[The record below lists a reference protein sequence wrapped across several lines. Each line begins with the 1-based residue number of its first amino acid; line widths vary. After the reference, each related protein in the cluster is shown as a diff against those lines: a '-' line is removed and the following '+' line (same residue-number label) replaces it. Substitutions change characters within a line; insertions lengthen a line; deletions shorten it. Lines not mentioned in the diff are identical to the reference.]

1 MNILKSLVPVS
12 NGMSVSADNS
22 FLQEMIIVIRH
33 ANDEDHEQTFV
44 HDYHLQE
51 STSDSAK
58 VLGKKL
64 RRRYGRPDKVFCSP
78 FRRTITTSELL
89 RGKHSFPIEITRSL
103 GRYFTKK
110 NRRHPDV
117 APRTLAYGVDVN
129 ETKEI
134 FRERVDKFCRELE
147 VGKNEVVWIVTHAY
161 TFKRITK
168 NLGYTYDGN
177 IDFLQYHVFS

>member
-1 MNILKSLVPVS
+1 MEL
-12 NGMSVSADNS
+12 GEDNCC
-22 FLQEMIIVIRH
+22 LQEMIIVLRH

-44 HDYHLQE
+44 HDYHLRE
-51 STSDSAK
+51 STAGSAK
-58 VLGKKL
+58 RLGKKL

-89 RGKHSFPIEITRSL
+89 RGKHSFPIEVTRSL

-110 NRRHPDV
+110 NRLHPDI

-129 ETKEI
+129 ESKEL
-134 FRERVDKFCRELE
+134 FRERVDEFCRELKATVKKE
-147 VGKNEVVWIVTHAY
+147 EIVWIVTHAY

-168 NLGYTYDGN
+168 NLGHSYDGN
-177 IDFLQYHVFS
+177 IDFLQYHVFA

>member
-1 MNILKSLVPVS
+1 
-12 NGMSVSADNS
+12 
-22 FLQEMIIVIRH
+22 MIIVLRH

-44 HDYHLQE
+44 HDYHIQE
-51 STSDSAK
+51 STSGNAK
-58 VLGKKL
+58 RLGKKL
-64 RRRYGRPDKVFCSP
+64 RRRYGKPNKVYCSP

-110 NRRHPDV
+110 NRLHPDV

-129 ETKEI
+129 ETKEL
-134 FRERVDKFCRELE
+134 FQERVDEFCRKL
-147 VGKNEVVWIVTHAY
+147 KNEVTGEKIVWVVTHAY

-168 NLGYTYDGN
+168 FFGRSYEGN
-177 IDFLQYHVFS
+177 IDFLQYHVFQ